1 MGRKRKKRIRS
12 SSCEASRKSLTANA
26 DQWNG
31 SPCHF
36 VLNPADQHQPDQHVR
51 LVQALTARPEEHGT
65 ALNPSKKVF
74 AQQEAKFG
82 GYIVDGEGF
91 RPDPELTR
99 AIRDYPITLNMTDL
113 RPFFGWCQQV
123 RHFSDQIVTELLVG
137 EWTTFPDEAFKRMR
151 EKLFVVPDLAFCEP
165 AHRTALHVDTLR
177 RHSLGVRPEAT
188 EARRK

>member
-1 MGRKRKKRIRS
+1 MRS
-12 SSCEASRKSLTANA
+12 FPKVVDGECRPM
-26 DQWNG
+26 NG

-36 VLNPADQHQPDQHVR
+36 VLNPADHHQPDQPDQHVR